1 MQIIIQ
7 DFVKN
12 HVKNPIKEQ
21 VIVQFVTRD
30 VSHALEVKEILAYL
44 VKTNTCFGKMDICV

>member
-12 HVKNPIKEQ
+12 HVKIPIKEQ

-30 VSHALEVKEILAYL
+30 VSHALGVKEILAYL